1 MATNIQKLFDKAQDC
16 HKCYGEN
23 PIYVPY
29 PDPNNAQE
37 TAQIMFVNERPGRIG
52 TGGSGYV
59 SFDNSDPSAEFFKEC
74 FNQLNLDRKQVFITN
89 ACLCHP
95 VFPEYNDKAPTKKEI
110 VNCHEWLDRQ
120 LSIMQPKLIVTV
132 GSIAFKSLTLL
143 FSSSEQ
149 LKHYQLKKDIGK
161 VISDTTP
168 WVYPLY
174 HTSWRG
180 RIHRNAEKQKLDWLK
195 IPSILEKI
203 NQL

>member
-1 MATNIQKLFDKAQDC
+1 MTNIQKMFDEAQDC
-16 HKCYGEN
+16 HKCYGKN

-37 TAQIMFVNERPGRIG
+37 SAQIMFVNERPGRIG
-52 TGGSGYV
+52 PGGSGYV
-59 SFDNSDPSAEFFKEC
+59 SFDNNDPSAEFFKEC
-74 FNQLNLDRKQVFITN
+74 FNQLNLDRKQIFITN

-95 VFPEYNDKAPTKKEI
+95 VFPEYKDKAPTKREI
-110 VNCHEWLDRQ
+110 VNCHEWLARQ
-120 LSIMQPKLIVTV
+120 LSIMQPKLIVTI
-132 GSIAFKSLTLL
+132 GSIALKSLTL
-143 FSSSEQ
+143 FFPSSER

-161 VISDTTP
+161 VIRDTMP

-180 RIHRNAEKQKLDWLK
+180 RTHRNAEKQKLDWLK
-195 IPSILEKI
+195 IPSILEEI